1 MTSVSNRARYA
12 KTLAGAVAAGWMALG
27 MCTLAADRP
36 IGWLRSG
43 LGSLEHEMNVQ
54 ASRGLRFA
62 AASDGLPSC
71 AVVVMQAPEKTGAAA
86 EYRVVSDKDVSGALD
101 RLVEQGFVPRG
112 SARGLGVRHDV
123 IFERVTPAAAG
134 GAWRLVEFE
143 KVEDLRSALAA
154 PAGEGFRPAMLVR
167 PAYRSWPG
175 LSERG
180 MLLVTKAPGAGAL
193 DVQVHT
199 ASRRNVDDLTRDVEA
214 ATSAGWRF
222 DLMFAQTRDGGPK
235 GRRERATVLLSKP
248 RSATAPGPPVRI
260 ERRASFGL
268 LGDVVLGA
276 AAYWGEVLTASIR
289 ADRRQAWASPVRLA
303 ARDVD
308 CGPLGF
314 SFKFDA
320 PTDQTWSV
328 TGLVAKPS
336 SIGGDYDLYVVSDQN
351 MNFR

>member
-1 MTSVSNRARYA
+1 M
-12 KTLAGAVAAGWMALG
+12 AAGWMTLG
-27 MCTLAADRP
+27 MFTFAADRP
-36 IGWLRSG
+36 IGWLRPG
-43 LGSLEHEMNVQ
+43 AGNLEREMNVQ

-62 AASDGLPSC
+62 SASDGLPSC
-71 AVVVMQAPEKTGAAA
+71 AVVVMQAPEKAGAAA
-86 EYRVVSDKDVSGALD
+86 EYRVVSDKDLSGALD
-101 RLVEQGFVPRG
+101 RLVAQGFVPRG
-112 SARGLGVRHDV
+112 SARGLGLRHEV
-123 IFERVTPAAAG
+123 IFERIAPAAAG

-143 KVEDLRSALAA
+143 KVEELLSALAA
-154 PAGEGFRPAMLVR
+154 PAGEGFRPALLVR

-180 MLLVTKAPGAGAL
+180 MLLVMKAPGAVPL

-199 ASRRNVDDLTRDVEA
+199 ATRRNVDDLTRDVEA
-214 ATSAGWRF
+214 ATSSGWRF
-222 DLMFAQTRDGGPK
+222 DLLFAHTRDGGPK

-248 RSATAPGPPVRI
+248 RSGTAPAAPVRI
-260 ERRASFGL
+260 ERRASFGI

-276 AAYWGEVLTASIR
+276 AAYWDEVLTASIR

-314 SFKFDA
+314 AFKFDA
-320 PTDQTWSV
+320 PNDQAWSV

-336 SIGGDYDLYVVSDQN
+336 SSAGDYDLYVLSDQN